1 MSIFDGIFGI
11 KKTAGPSVDSL
22 NGQIRTLKDEVADLK
37 HEKKITEEDIKHMV
51 RIKEEKMAVEAER
64 KEVQRDCKQQEAIAT
79 VKDEYRDKMESR
91 LQSEV
96 DNIKDMYGQ
105 ILQRLPK
112 VSVRQYD
119 TVNEEVK
126 TASDD

>member
-1 MSIFDGIFGI
+1 MFGFG
-11 KKTAGPSVDSL
+11 KTTGPSVSAL
-22 NGQIRTLKDEVADLK
+22 NGEIRTLKDQLADLK

-51 RIKEEKMAVEAER
+51 RLKEEKMAVEAER
-64 KEVQRDCKQQEAIAT
+64 KEVERDRKSASDIAE
-79 VKDEYRDKMESR
+79 VKDTYRDKMETR
-91 LQSEV
+91 LQTEV
-96 DNIKDMYGQ
+96 DNIKEMYGQ

-126 TASDD
+126 PASDD